1 MTRTRDREP
10 AVAEPGGGR
19 VRILAV
25 SDLHYRLRQ
34 YDWLLATASSVDAVV
49 IAGDLLDVRS
59 PVTLDVQA
67 VAVREALRRLARA
80 TVLFA
85 ASGNH
90 DLDGR
95 DAAGERAPRWMAPL
109 AADGVHVDLQTVPFG
124 DDLVTVCPWWDGPR
138 ARAAL
143 DACLEGAAGRPRRRW
158 IWVHHAP
165 PAGSPLAWDGR
176 RAWGDEVLT
185 GWIARFAPDLVLS
198 GHVHQAPFVR
208 DGGWADRVGTTWVF
222 NPGQQAGPVPARV
235 EVDLA
240 AGTAV
245 WTSATE
251 RAEIEL

>member
-1 MTRTRDREP
+1 VALLRD
-10 AVAEPGGGR
+10 R
-19 VRILAV
+19 VRILLV

-34 YDWLLATASSVDAVV
+34 FDWLLAAAPRVDAIA
-49 IAGDLLDVRS
+49 IAGDLLDIRS
-59 PVTLDVQA
+59 PVALDVQSLA
-67 VAVREALRRLARA
+67 VSAALRALARE
-80 TVLFA
+80 TVLLA

-95 DAAGERAPRWMAPL
+95 DAAGEKVARWMAPL
-109 AADGVHVDLQTVPFG
+109 ARDGVHVDGQSVPLG

-143 DACLEGAAGRPRRRW
+143 DAGLAAAAARPRRRW

-176 RAWGDEVLT
+176 RSWGDEVLS
-185 GWIARFAPDLVLS
+185 GWMGRYRPDLVLT
-198 GHVHQAPFVR
+198 GHVHQAPFV
-208 DGGWADRVGTTWVF
+208 DGGGWADHVGSTWVL
-222 NPGQQAGPVPARV
+222 NAGQQAGPVPAHV
-235 EVDLA
+235 EVDLC

-251 RAEIEL
+251 CADVSLR

>member
-1 MTRTRDREP
+1 
-10 AVAEPGGGR
+10 

-25 SDLHYRLRQ
+25 ADLHYRLRQ
-34 YDWLLATASSVDAVV
+34 FDWLLATASSVDAVM

-59 PVTLDVQA
+59 PVALDVQA
-67 VAVREALRRLARA
+67 VAVQAALRRLAEV

-95 DAAGERAPRWMAPL
+95 DAAGERAARWMAPL
-109 AADGVHVDLQTVPFG
+109 AAAGVHVDLQTVPLG
-124 DDLVTVCPWWDGPR
+124 ADLVTVCPWWDGPT

-143 DACLEGAAGRPRRRW
+143 DACLAAAARHERRRW

-176 RAWGDEVLT
+176 RAWGDEALI
-185 GWIARFAPDLVLS
+185 GWIDRFAPDLVLT
-198 GHVHQAPFVR
+198 GHVHQAPFVL
-208 DGGWADRVGTTWVF
+208 DGGWADRVGTAWVF

-235 EVDLA
+235 EVDLD

-251 RAEIEL
+251 RGQVEL